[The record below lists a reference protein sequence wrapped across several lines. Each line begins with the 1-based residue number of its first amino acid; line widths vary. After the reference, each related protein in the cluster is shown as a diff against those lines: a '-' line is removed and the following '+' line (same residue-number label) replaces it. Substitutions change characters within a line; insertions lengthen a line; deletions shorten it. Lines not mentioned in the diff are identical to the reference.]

1 MEVHAVPAFADNYIW
16 MLRAGADWIA
26 VDPGDAAPVEAF
38 LARHGSRL
46 RAILVTHHHPDHIG
60 GIAALKRQHPECT
73 VLGPDD
79 PRIGPRDRSV
89 GEGALYDAGDGCS
102 FRVWEL
108 PGHTRSHVAWLC
120 DDAVFCGDT
129 LFHLGCGRMFEGSA
143 AQFHH
148 SLGRLATL
156 PAATQVYCTHEYT
169 LANARF
175 ALAVEPGNAALAAAV
190 ADARSRRDQG
200 EPSLPTTI
208 GVQRATNPF
217 LRTETDDI
225 RTACAN
231 RLGREP
237 VDGVETFAT
246 LRAWK
251 DEFRG

>member
-26 VDPGDAAPVEAF
+26 VDPGDSTPVEAF
-38 LARHGSRL
+38 LARHGGRL

-60 GIAALKRQHPECT
+60 GIADLKRGHPECT

-89 GEGALYDAGDGCS
+89 GEGSHYDAGDGCQ

-108 PGHTRSHVAWLC
+108 PGHTRSHIAWLS

-129 LFHLGCGRMFEGSA
+129 LFHLGCGRMFEGTP
-143 AQFHH
+143 AQFHD
-148 SLGRLATL
+148 SLARLATL
-156 PAATQVYCTHEYT
+156 PAETRVHCTHEYT

-175 ALAVEPGNAALAAAV
+175 ALAVDPDNRELAEAV
-190 ADARSRRDQG
+190 SHARGLRDRG

-208 GVQRATNPF
+208 GEQRAANPF
-217 LRTETDDI
+217 LRTDAEAI
-225 RTACAN
+225 RRACASH
-231 RLGREP
+231 LGRTP
-237 VDGVETFAT
+237 ADGIETFAT

-251 DEFRG
+251 DGFSG